1 MPTVKAVRALLGV
14 SQSSMA
20 TLLGTH
26 RGRVSQIERGAYGRH
41 ESKQMKRHLQAIIM
55 IEKAGL
61 THQLIES
68 IKEAQKEDPDEN

>member
-20 TLLGTH
+20 TLLGTS
-26 RGRVSQIERGAYGRH
+26 RCRVSDFERVARR
-41 ESKQMKRHLQAIIM
+41 ETKQMKRHLHALLM

-61 THQLIES
+61 THRLIEN
-68 IKEAQKEDPDEN
+68 IKEAERENPDEN